1 MSVNSIIHDL
11 KAPINSVVMLM
22 GVIKLKINE
31 PTMLNLIQQTSDKA
45 KQLVADIES
54 ILIAASGGNRKIIL
68 NPKEVNIAELVEIAK
83 SDVDILYKEKKHQII
98 IDDQTNGKAIAKA
111 DRMYMLNVIR
121 NLIENAVK
129 YADEGVK
136 VKISIYMSLD
146 KALTVSISDNG
157 WGISHKDQKL
167 IFQQYYRVPH
177 ENAPKGHGIGLAL
190 VKYVVEAHGKH
201 MTDTKNKIKAL
212 IIDDDV
218 TLGAILST
226 GLQLLNI
233 ETIYQTS
240 LAGLQSVVKSSR
252 PNIIILDVEVGESNS
267 IDLIQ
272 QLKLYAEGIPVIF
285 MSSHI
290 DAGYQTKAI
299 NEGAIAFLKKPVDVE
314 EVAAYIKRFGQKE
327 QQQDTTSTVTIG
339 CYTFNLQSRV
349 LIKKGENSGHLTAK
363 QSQVIK
369 LLLEHTGEVV
379 PRQDIKQALWP
390 DGNASDASLD
400 NYISQLRKI
409 FAEDKKV
416 QIITIPKIGFKL
428 KIS

>member
-1 MSVNSIIHDL
+1 MNSIIHDL